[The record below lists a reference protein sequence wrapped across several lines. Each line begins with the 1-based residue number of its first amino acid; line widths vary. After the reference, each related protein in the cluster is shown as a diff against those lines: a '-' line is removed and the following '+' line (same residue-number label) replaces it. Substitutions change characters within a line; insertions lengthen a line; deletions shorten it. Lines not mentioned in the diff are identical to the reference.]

1 MHSHNQHLTIA
12 YERQRLR
19 HLAWILRLLGP
30 STGQTNPRQRHV
42 HKRTNLFTYQRANLP
57 DRNTSCTANAVPQG
71 IRPISI
77 IFRRQSF
84 PDLSTPSSNTAVG
97 GGGGGRDRTDDP
109 LLAKQVLSQ
118 LSYAPISAQPQ
129 RGCTAEDWWARE
141 DLNLRPHAYQACALT
156 N

>member
-1 MHSHNQHLTIA
+1 MQYSNCSEHH
-12 YERQRLR
+12 
-19 HLAWILRLLGP
+19 
-30 STGQTNPRQRHV
+30 TGQTNPRPRRA

-57 DRNTSCTANAVPQG
+57 DRNTPCTANAVPQG

-84 PDLSTPSSNTAVG
+84 PDLSTPVKVWWRRTGSNRRPPACKAG
-97 GGGGGRDRTDDP
+97 ALPAELRP
-109 LLAKQVLSQ
+109 HQVMTIRQ
-118 LSYAPISAQPQ
+118 YHMISP
-129 RGCTAEDWWARE
+129 GVNTTEDWWARE